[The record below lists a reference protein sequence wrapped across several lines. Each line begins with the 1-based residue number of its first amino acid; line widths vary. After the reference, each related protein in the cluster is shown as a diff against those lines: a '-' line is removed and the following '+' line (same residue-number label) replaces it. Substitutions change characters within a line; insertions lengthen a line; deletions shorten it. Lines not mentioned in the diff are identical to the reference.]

1 MRKLPLALAV
11 LASLS
16 ASFCYAQTNE
26 QVTQSKNQFY
36 AGIDIEFAGSTK
48 ASVGDITIEDN
59 SDIGFS
65 FVGGYEFNPH
75 KQVKPSVELEYRSFG
90 DTSYSTLSVDANA
103 VFINAKAKLFVLY
116 DFGNVYLAPLIG
128 VGIVNLDVKESS
140 LNISSSESESAFQA
154 GIEIGTRLANNIDLN
169 LGYKAAYTE
178 IDDVDVTLDGFY
190 IGARYGF

>member
-16 ASFCYAQTNE
+16 APLSYAQTND

-36 AGIDIEFAGSTK
+36 AGVDLEFAGSAK
-48 ASVGDITIEDN
+48 ASLGNAKIEDN

-65 FVGGYEFNPH
+65 VVGGYEFSAH
-75 KQVKPSVELEYRSFG
+75 KQVKPSLELEYRNFG
-90 DTSYSTLSVDANA
+90 NTSYSTLSVDANA
-103 VFINAKAKLFVLY
+103 FFVNAKAKLFVLY
-116 DFGNVYLAPLIG
+116 DFGNVYLAPMIG

-140 LNISSSESESAFQA
+140 LNMSESESESAFQA

-178 IDDVDVTLDGFY
+178 IDAVDITLDGFY
-190 IGARYGF
+190 IGARYAF